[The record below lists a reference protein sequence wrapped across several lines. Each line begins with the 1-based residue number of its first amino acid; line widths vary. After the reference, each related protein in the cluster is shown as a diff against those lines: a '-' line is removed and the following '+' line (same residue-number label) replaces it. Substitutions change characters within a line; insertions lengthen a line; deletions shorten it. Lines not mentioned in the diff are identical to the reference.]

1 MSKQNSIKNSY
12 GNRKLKFLERH
23 NNLLKN
29 ANGEIEQKLWSKE
42 LLLFHANYVISNQNQ
57 EIKEIKAVIDE
68 LENANSV
75 RLARF
80 MKSRL
85 LGRFPLKKRKGRGVD
100 ESKAY
105 DLENNIIAT
114 EEQAKKIRND
124 EDASDFDRLWVNQ
137 LPKPNLLERYKDELR
152 KGRTTP
158 KISIILPV
166 YNANTKWLNKAIE
179 SVLGQIYQNWELCIV
194 DDFSSNPK
202 IPELLNQFAGQDS
215 RIKVEYN
222 KKNSGI
228 SQTSNNALAMATGE
242 YVTFL
247 DHDDYLSPN
256 ALFEVYQA
264 IKETQADFIYSDE
277 ALVNPLNKIVN
288 VMFKPDFSPDFL
300 LSLNYINHLMVLNK
314 ELIEKTGGF
323 RKGIEGAQDYD
334 IALKTSEISN
344 KIHHIHKVLYF
355 WRLSSGTFSA
365 TMTNKRK
372 IHYAGQRAIE
382 EALNRRNIDAK
393 VYQAKRIY
401 NYWVKRNI
409 KNNYKVSII
418 IPFKD
423 KPNILSTCLESIIF
437 NTSYENYEIIGI
449 SNNSEKEETYETMRT
464 FDALDNRIRFYEY
477 DIPFNYSKI
486 NNYGVAK
493 ASGEHI
499 VLMNNDI
506 EMINNDWLEELL
518 QHSQRDEVGV
528 VGGKLYYPN
537 NTIQHGGVII
547 GIAGFAGHSHRH
559 FSKESDGTLNRLVN
573 ICNVSAVTGALLMVK
588 KTLYLEVGGL
598 DEINLQVALN
608 DIDFCLKIQKK
619 GYVNIFSPYCE
630 AYHHESVT
638 RGYDTTLEQ
647 KRKFEQERHFF
658 IKKWANILQKDPYY
672 NLNLTLEREDFSL
685 RSEQEHKK
693 DITPVSFLT

>member
-1 MSKQNSIKNSY
+1 MSKQNDIKIPY
-12 GNRKLKFLERH
+12 GNRQIKFLKRH
-23 NNLLKN
+23 SDLLKN
-29 ANGEIEQKLWSKE
+29 ANSEIEQKLWSKE
-42 LLLFHANYVISNQNQ
+42 LLLFHKNYVISNQTQ
-57 EIKEIKAVIDE
+57 EIKELKKTIDE

-80 MKSRL
+80 IKSRL
-85 LGRFPLKKRKGRGVD
+85 FGWFPLNKSKGREGD
-100 ESKAY
+100 GGKTYA
-105 DLENNIIAT
+105 LENNINAT
-114 EEQAKKIRND
+114 EERVKRIKND
-124 EDASDFDRLWVNQ
+124 ENASDFDRLWVDQ
-137 LPKPNLLERYKDELR
+137 LPSRILLERYKNELR
-152 KGRTTP
+152 KDHATP

-166 YNANTKWLNKAIE
+166 YNVDDKWLINAIE

-215 RIKVEYN
+215 RMKVEYN

-423 KPNILSTCLESIIF
+423 KPDILSTCLESIIF

-518 QHSQRDEVGV
+518 QHSQRDEVGA

-559 FSKESDGTLNRLVN
+559 FTKESDGAMNRLVN

-588 KTLYLEVGGL
+588 KSLYIEIGGL
-598 DEINLQVALN
+598 DEVNLQIALN
-608 DIDFCLKIQKK
+608 DIDFCLKIGKK
-619 GYVNIFSPYCE
+619 GYVNIFTPYCE

-693 DITPVSFLT
+693 DITPASFLT

>member
-1 MSKQNSIKNSY
+1 MSKQSDLKNPY
-12 GNRKLKFLERH
+12 GNRQIKFLERH

-29 ANGEIEQKLWSKE
+29 ANSEIEQKLWNIE
-42 LLLFHANYVISNQNQ
+42 LLLFHKNYVISNQTQ
-57 EIKEIKAVIDE
+57 EIKELKATIGE

-85 LGRFPLKKRKGRGVD
+85 FGRFSLKKSKGSDGDGRKT
-100 ESKAY
+100 Y
-105 DLENNIIAT
+105 DLENNIKAT
-114 EEQAKKIRND
+114 EEQVKKVRND
-124 EDASDFDRLWVNQ
+124 DEASKFDRIWVNQ
-137 LPKPNLLERYKDELR
+137 LPNRILLERYKNKLR
-152 KGRTTP
+152 EDQTTP

-166 YNANTKWLNKAIE
+166 YNVNNKWLIKAIE

-194 DDFSSNPK
+194 DDFSSNTK
-202 IPELLNQFAGQDS
+202 IPEILNQFAGRDG

-423 KPNILSTCLESIIF
+423 KPDILSTCLESIIF

-518 QHSQRDEVGV
+518 QHSQRDEVGA

-559 FSKESDGTLNRLVN
+559 FTKESDGAMNRLVN

-588 KTLYLEVGGL
+588 KSLYIEIGGL
-598 DEINLQVALN
+598 DEVNLQIALN
-608 DIDFCLKIQKK
+608 DIDFCLKIGKK
-619 GYVNIFSPYCE
+619 GYVNIFTPYCE

-693 DITPVSFLT
+693 DITPASFLT